1 MRPGEAILRGVVK
14 AFVVAGFAAGL
25 PALTAA
31 QIPDRPIRVL
41 IPYAAGGP
49 ADVITRSL
57 AQRIT
62 AGGGPTFAVENKTGG
77 GGVIAALAAR
87 QAAPDGTT
95 LFLTDLP
102 TFGIN
107 PNLLADFPLD
117 PVRDF
122 KPLTL
127 LFSFP
132 SLLVVPAG
140 LDAKSVAELVAL
152 ARSTPGGLAYGSQGQ
167 GSGGQLLA
175 EMFSKAAGVPFV
187 HVPYRGSAQAY
198 PDLVSGRVSFIFGS
212 YGGAKPF
219 LDDGRLRALAVP
231 SRARLKT
238 LPDVPT
244 LAELG
249 YRDIEL
255 DLWYGLVA
263 PVGTPDDVIA
273 ALRTLFVTEITAP
286 AMVARLDAQ
295 GINVVTS
302 TPAEFAALIK
312 ADLARL
318 APIVK
323 SIDTKGK

>member
-1 MRPGEAILRGVVK
+1 
-14 AFVVAGFAAGL
+14 
-25 PALTAA
+25 
-31 QIPDRPIRVL
+31 
-41 IPYAAGGP
+41 
-49 ADVITRSL
+49 
-57 AQRIT
+57 
-62 AGGGPTFAVENKTGG
+62 
-77 GGVIAALAAR
+77 VIAALATK
-87 QAAPDGTT
+87 QSPPDGTT

-102 TFGIN
+102 TFAIN

-117 PVRDF
+117 PVGDF

-127 LFSFP
+127 LFAFP
-132 SLLVVPAG
+132 SLLVVPAD
-140 LDAKSVAELVAL
+140 LKANSVADLVAL
-152 ARSTPGGLAYGSQGQ
+152 ARNTPGGLAYGSQGQ

-231 SRARLKT
+231 SRGRLKA

-244 LAELG
+244 LDELG
-249 YRDIEL
+249 YRDMEL

-263 PVGTPDDVIA
+263 PAGTPDDVVA
-273 ALRTLFVTEITAP
+273 ALRALFVAQITAP
-286 AMVARLDAQ
+286 DMIAKLDAQ

-312 ADLARL
+312 SDLMRL
-318 APIVK
+318 APIVQ
-323 SIDTKGK
+323 SIKGK

>member
-1 MRPGEAILRGVVK
+1 MRLPTLTNVLIAIAL
-14 AFVVAGFAAGL
+14 AATL
-25 PALTAA
+25 PAPVAA
-31 QIPDRPIRVL
+31 QIPDRPIKIL
-41 IPYAAGGP
+41 IPYVAGGP

-62 AGGGPTFAVENKTGG
+62 AAGGPTFVIENKTGG
-77 GGVIAALAAR
+77 GGVIAA
-87 QAAPDGTT
+87 QAVKQSSPDGTT

-107 PNLLADFPLD
+107 PNLLADFPVD
-117 PVRDF
+117 PVQDF

-132 SLLVVPAG
+132 SLLVVPAN
-140 LDAKSVAELVAL
+140 LQAKSVAELVAL
-152 ARSTPGGLAYGSQGQ
+152 ARNTPDGLAYGSQGQ

-175 EMFSKAAGVPFV
+175 EMFGKAVGVPLV

-198 PDLVSGRVSFIFGS
+198 PDLVSGRVSFMFGS

-219 LDDGRLRALAVP
+219 LEDGRLRALAVP
-231 SRARLKT
+231 SRQRLKT

-244 LAELG
+244 LEELG
-249 YRDIEL
+249 YRDMEL

-263 PVGTPDDVIA
+263 PAGTPDDIIA
-273 ALRTLFVTEITAP
+273 ALRARFVTEITAP
-286 AMVARLDAQ
+286 DMVARLGAQ

>member
-1 MRPGEAILRGVVK
+1 MRLPKLTNVLIAIAL
-14 AFVVAGFAAGL
+14 AAAL
-25 PALTAA
+25 PAPVAA
-31 QIPDRPIRVL
+31 QIPDRPIKIL
-41 IPYAAGGP
+41 IPYVAGGP

-62 AGGGPTFAVENKTGG
+62 AAGGPTFVIENKTGG
-77 GGVIAALAAR
+77 GGVIAA
-87 QAAPDGTT
+87 QAVKQSSPDGTT

-107 PNLLADFPLD
+107 PNLLADFPVD
-117 PVRDF
+117 PVQDF

-132 SLLVVPAG
+132 SLLVVPAN
-140 LDAKSVAELVAL
+140 LQAKSVAELVAL
-152 ARSTPGGLAYGSQGQ
+152 ARNTPDGLAYGSQGQ

-175 EMFSKAAGVPFV
+175 EMFGKAVGVRLV

-198 PDLVSGRVSFIFGS
+198 PDLVSGRVSFMFGS

-219 LDDGRLRALAVP
+219 LEDGRLRALAVP
-231 SRARLKT
+231 SRQRLET

-244 LAELG
+244 LEELG
-249 YRDIEL
+249 YRDMEL

-263 PVGTPDDVIA
+263 PAGTPDDIIG
-273 ALRTLFVTEITAP
+273 ALRARFVTEITAP
-286 AMVARLDAQ
+286 DMVARLGAQ
-295 GINVVTS
+295 GIDVVTS

-323 SIDTKGK
+323 SIDSKGK

>member
-1 MRPGEAILRGVVK
+1 MRLPKLTNVLIAIAL
-14 AFVVAGFAAGL
+14 AAAL
-25 PALTAA
+25 PAPVAA
-31 QIPDRPIRVL
+31 QIPDRPIKIL
-41 IPYAAGGP
+41 IPYVAGGP

-57 AQRIT
+57 TQRIT
-62 AGGGPTFAVENKTGG
+62 AAGGPTFVIENKTGG
-77 GGVIAALAAR
+77 GGVIAA
-87 QAAPDGTT
+87 QAIKQSSPDGTT

-107 PNLLADFPLD
+107 PNLLADFPVD
-117 PVRDF
+117 PVQDF

-132 SLLVVPAG
+132 SLLVVPAN
-140 LDAKSVAELVAL
+140 LQAKSVAELVAL
-152 ARSTPGGLAYGSQGQ
+152 ARNTPDGLAYGSQGQ

-175 EMFSKAAGVPFV
+175 EMFGKAVGVRLV

-198 PDLVSGRVSFIFGS
+198 PDLVSGRVSFMFGS

-219 LDDGRLRALAVP
+219 LEDGRLRALAVP
-231 SRARLKT
+231 SRQRLKT

-244 LAELG
+244 LEELG
-249 YRDIEL
+249 YRDMEL

-263 PVGTPDDVIA
+263 PAGTPDDIIG
-273 ALRTLFVTEITAP
+273 ALRARFVTEITAP
-286 AMVARLDAQ
+286 DMVARLGAQ

-302 TPAEFAALIK
+302 TPAEFAALIR

-323 SIDTKGK
+323 SIDSKGK

>member
-1 MRPGEAILRGVVK
+1 MP
-14 AFVVAGFAAGL
+14 AFAKFGTFGIISAFAASL
-25 PALTAA
+25 ISTAVA
-31 QIPDRPIRVL
+31 QVPDRPVRVF

-49 ADVITRSL
+49 ADVIVRSL

-62 AGGGPTFAVENKTGG
+62 ASGGPTFVVENKTGG
-77 GGVIAALAAR
+77 GGVIAALATK
-87 QAAPDGTT
+87 QSPPDGTT

-102 TFGIN
+102 TFAIN

-127 LFSFP
+127 LFAFP
-132 SLLVVPAG
+132 SLLVVPAN
-140 LDAKSVAELVAL
+140 LNVNSIAELIAL
-152 ARSTPGGLAYGSQGQ
+152 ARNTPGGLAYGSQGQ

-231 SRARLKT
+231 SRKRLKA

-244 LAELG
+244 LEELG
-249 YRDIEL
+249 YRDMEL

-263 PVGTPDDVIA
+263 PAGTPDEVVA
-273 ALRTLFVTEITAP
+273 ALRALFVAQITAP
-286 AMVARLDAQ
+286 DMVAKLDAQ

-302 TPAEFAALIK
+302 TPAEFATVITS
-312 ADLARL
+312 DLARL
-318 APIVK
+318 APIVQ
-323 SIDTKGK
+323 SIKGK